1 MHMRLRFF
9 LDIIPYDPKEET
21 YTWGPEKEALTE
33 TAGNWADPV
42 IFALIFVV
50 FCVLTALTV
59 HDLLLYKRKEL
70 YPSGKPKVSQKRL
83 RIVLILDVVFVVA
96 AVLVFVLRG

>member
-1 MHMRLRFF
+1 MRFRFF
-9 LDIIPYDPKEET
+9 LDIMPYDPKEVT
-21 YTWGPEKEALTE
+21 YTWGPEKEALTT

-42 IFALIFVV
+42 IFALVFVV

-59 HDLLLYKRKEL
+59 HDLLMYKRREL

-83 RIVLILDVVFVVA
+83 RIVLILDVVFIVA
-96 AVLVFVLRG
+96 AVLFFVLKG

>member
-1 MHMRLRFF
+1 MRFVFF
-9 LDIIPYDPKEET
+9 LDLLPYEPKHET
-21 YTWGPEKEALTE
+21 YVWGPEKDALTT

-42 IFALIFVV
+42 IFALVFVV

-59 HDLLLYKRKEL
+59 HDLLMYKRREL

-83 RIVLILDVVFVVA
+83 RIVLILDVVFIVA
-96 AVLVFVLRG
+96 AVLFFVLKG

>member
-1 MHMRLRFF
+1 MRLRFF

-21 YTWGPEKEALTE
+21 YTWGPEKEAMTT
-33 TAGNWADPV
+33 TAANWADFV
-42 IFALIFVV
+42 IFATVFVIFSI
-50 FCVLTALTV
+50 LAALTV

-83 RIVLILDVVFVVA
+83 RIVLILDIVFIVA
-96 AVLVFVLRG
+96 AVLLFVLRG